1 MKLGKNT
8 TTECSTPF
16 KIRHALN
23 AVTVSYSL
31 QFFDWPRWER
41 MIDWMAM
48 NGINTPLMPIGHEAV
63 QRKMLADFK
72 MNDSD
77 WLPGP
82 EFLSWARMGNL
93 QKWVNSVFDC

>member
-72 MNDSD
+72 MDDSD

-93 QKWVNSVFDC
+93 QKWVNSVFGC

>member
-1 MKLGKNT
+1 M
-8 TTECSTPF
+8 
-16 KIRHALN
+16 
-23 AVTVSYSL
+23 SYSL

-72 MNDSD
+72 MSDSD

-82 EFLSWARMGNL
+82 AFLSWARMGNL
-93 QKWVNSVFDC
+93 QKWVSPSNFVISYVIIT